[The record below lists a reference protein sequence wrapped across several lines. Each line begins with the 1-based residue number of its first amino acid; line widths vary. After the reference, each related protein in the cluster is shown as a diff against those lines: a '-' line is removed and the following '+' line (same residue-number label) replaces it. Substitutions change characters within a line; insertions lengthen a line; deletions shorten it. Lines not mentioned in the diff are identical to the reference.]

1 MNNFGIIVHGG
12 AGKHRDRE
20 RAKEGVIKACE
31 EGYRILEKGGSA
43 IDAVCAAVCEM
54 ENNPYFNAGYGS
66 SPNYYCEIELD
77 AAIMIGNDL
86 RFGGV
91 AGIKGFRNPILI
103 ARKVMEKTPHLL
115 LTGEGAEEFAISEG
129 FKRENLLTSEKLSMY
144 EKAVSERKNF
154 LQHVFSGDTVGACA
168 VDKNGIIVAG
178 TSTGGIFLKMKGR
191 TGDTPCPGCGTYAN
205 EYCAVSA
212 TGFGESIM
220 RVVLA
225 KFVCDKATQ
234 EKNIKKACKIGIEEL
249 KKKTKGLAGIIG
261 ITIDCDF
268 GFYKNTETMPV
279 AFIKKGDKKIGFEI

>member
-12 AGKHRDRE
+12 AGTHRDKE
-20 RAKEGVIKACE
+20 KAEEGVIKACE
-31 EGYRILEKGGSA
+31 EGYKVLEKGGSS

-91 AGIKGFRNPILI
+91 AGIKGFKNPILI
-103 ARKVMEKTPHLL
+103 ARRVMEKTPHLL
-115 LTGEGAEEFAISEG
+115 LLGEGAEEFAISEG
-129 FKRENLLTSEKLSMY
+129 FKRENLLTSEKLLMY
-144 EKAVSERKNF
+144 EKAISERKNF

-191 TGDTPCPGCGTYAN
+191 IGDTPCPGCGTYAN

-234 EKNIKKACKIGIEEL
+234 EKDIVKACKGGIEEL
-249 KKKTKGLAGIIG
+249 EKKTNGFAGVIG
-261 ITIDCDF
+261 ITINCDF
-268 GFYKNTETMPV
+268 GFYKNTKMMPV
-279 AFIKKGDKKIGFEI
+279 AFIKKGDKKISFEI

>member
-1 MNNFGIIVHGG
+1 MGNFGIIVHGG

-31 EGYRILEKGGSA
+31 EGYKILEKNGSA

-54 ENNPYFNAGYGS
+54 ENNPYFNAGYGA
-66 SPNYYCEIELD
+66 SPNHYCEIELD
-77 AAIMIGNDL
+77 AAIMVGNDL

-91 AGIKGFRNPILI
+91 AGIKGFKNPILI

-115 LTGEGAEEFAISEG
+115 LSGEGAEEFAISEG

-144 EKAVSERKNF
+144 EKAINEGKDF

-168 VDKNGIIVAG
+168 VDRNGIIVAG

-191 TGDTPCPGCGTYAN
+191 IGDTPCIGCGTYAN
-205 EYCAVSA
+205 SLCAVSA

-225 KFVCDKATQ
+225 KFICDKVI
-234 EKNIKKACKIGIEEL
+234 EGKDISEACRIGIEEL
-249 KKKTKGLAGIIG
+249 EKNTKGLAGVIG
-261 ITIDCDF
+261 ITISCEF

-279 AFIKKGDKKIGFEI
+279 AFIKKGDKNINFEI